1 MGMLSAFSAPTPP
14 LSCALT
20 ITTMVTL
27 ATRNAA
33 RFAVVTITATSRS
46 AHVRAKAQEALGGTG
61 YSALVRAGWEVERW
75 AQLLVR
81 VRVKEW
87 VRRSV
92 SGVVGVGRIGV
103 RR

>member
-1 MGMLSAFSAPTPP
+1 RFRAHSAAV
-14 LSCALT
+14 LCAHDHDHGH
-20 ITTMVTL
+20 
-27 ATRNAA
+27 ARPRNAA

-81 VRVKEW
+81 VRVKKW